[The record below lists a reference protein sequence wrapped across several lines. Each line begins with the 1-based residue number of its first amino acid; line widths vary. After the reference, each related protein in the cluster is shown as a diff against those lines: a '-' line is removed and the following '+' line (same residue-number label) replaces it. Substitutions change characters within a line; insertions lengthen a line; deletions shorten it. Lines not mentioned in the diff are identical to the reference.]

1 MVGSIICGVDE
12 SASAQGA
19 ARVARRLS
27 GKLGLS
33 LVFVRVVD
41 DGPADEKIDAIA
53 ERLGRLTSAAS
64 DVDCGAH
71 WLVEVGHP
79 ADRLVAVAANTN
91 ASMIVVG
98 SHGSRSSLLGSVS
111 ADVSRRAPC
120 PVVVVPPGADDRL
133 NDERGLP
140 SRGSVHSDL
149 GVERRRRH
157 RPLRNPPPSGIGREY
172 AAIERGRHELRRLN
186 ALGMGGRDAGL
197 GKRTSR
203 GDARRARER
212 MRSLGHGRRTGV
224 SGRGKLRPSRAY
236 RRKVGEAM
244 AANADRRLLVARSG
258 VARRRPRRSRIG
270 DGARARAAAIRV
282 DRIRGPLADRL
293 RSRSGGDTGCATPT
307 CLSARAGNGRRPAHR
322 LLVVADAICSP
333 PALVDAICSKPRRR
347 SRSHRRARPRL
358 SSALSD

>member
-140 SRGSVHSDL
+140 SRDSVHSDL
-149 GVERRRRH
+149 GV
-157 RPLRNPPPSGIGREY
+157 S
-172 AAIERGRHELRRLN
+172 
-186 ALGMGGRDAGL
+186 DAG
-197 GKRTSR
+197 GIVRFGTR
-203 GDARRARER
+203 PHRA
-212 MRSLGHGRRTGV
+212 
-224 SGRGKLRPSRAY
+224 
-236 RRKVGEAM
+236 
-244 AANADRRLLVARSG
+244 
-258 VARRRPRRSRIG
+258 
-270 DGARARAAAIRV
+270 
-282 DRIRGPLADRL
+282 
-293 RSRSGGDTGCATPT
+293 
-307 CLSARAGNGRRPAHR
+307 
-322 LLVVADAICSP
+322 
-333 PALVDAICSKPRRR
+333 
-347 SRSHRRARPRL
+347 
-358 SSALSD
+358 